1 SRKEIG
7 IAVTGGM
14 ISGTLLSIFF
24 VPLFFLLVRRLTN
37 KLNEKKMS

>member
-1 SRKEIG
+1 MTFCFVKSFPLAVSTGAGAVSRKEIG

-24 VPLFFLLVRRLTN
+24 F
-37 KLNEKKMS
+37 